1 MAAHLCE
8 ITGTALQDKRKACSE
23 QSCVHAAGIAE
34 DAKQNSMRSSY
45 MDSED
50 EEQGIPSG
58 QVSSQPIHH
67 AFGISILPQVQT
79 SYMLPP
85 ECPSCMHS
93 LRHLP
98 THGSSLRYPGAK
110 QQMPCMVAYSLCC
123 DILSPPVLSCGV
135 QHIPQT

>member
-1 MAAHLCE
+1 MAAHLCKLTE
-8 ITGTALQDKRKACSE
+8 PARQDKLEACSE

-58 QVSSQPIHH
+58 QVNSQPIHYT
-67 AFGISILPQVQT
+67 FGMSIPFRVQT

-85 ECPSCMHS
+85 ECPSCTHS

-98 THGSSLRYPGAK
+98 AHGSSLRYPGAK
-110 QQMPCMVAYSLCC
+110 
-123 DILSPPVLSCGV
+123 
-135 QHIPQT
+135 